1 MTTPDLIASIEADS
15 TQINADE
22 LAQPITVTVTGV
34 TKGTAEQPVNILLA
48 EFPERAYRPCKSMR
62 RVLVAAWGS
71 DASAYIGRRITL
83 FNDPT
88 VRWGG
93 AAVGG
98 VRIAALSHIDKPLTI
113 ALTVTRGRRAPFVIQ
128 PLPDVPAEITGF
140 TTRITDAATVDELAL
155 IAADIKAHK
164 NLGEYRAQLLKAW
177 AERKAALTT
186 TPGPGDV
193 GAAWVDTDDALDAAQ
208 DAEADE

>member
-1 MTTPDLIASIEADS
+1 MTDMDILSTIQADS
-15 TQINADE
+15 TQINADD

-62 RVLVAAWGS
+62 RVLVQAWGA
-71 DASAYIGRRITL
+71 DASTYIGRRITL

-88 VRWGG
+88 VKWGG

-98 VRIAALSHIDKPLTI
+98 VRISALSGIDKPLTI

-128 PLPDVPAEITGF
+128 PLPDVPPTITGF
-140 TTRITDAATVDELAL
+140 TTRIADAATVDELAL
-155 IAADIKAHK
+155 IAADIKAHS
-164 NLGEYRAQLLKAW
+164 NLGEYRPQLLTAW
-177 AERKAALTT
+177 AERKAALKATE
-186 TPGPGDV
+186 PGDD
-193 GAAWVDTDDALDAAQ
+193 AALDAAQ
-208 DAEADE
+208 EAEGIA

>member
-1 MTTPDLIASIEADS
+1 MTNLDILSTIQADS
-15 TQINADE
+15 TQINADD
-22 LAQPITVTVTGV
+22 LAQPITITITGV

-48 EFPERAYRPCKSMR
+48 EFPDRAYRPCKSMR
-62 RVLVAAWGS
+62 RVLVQAWGA

-88 VRWGG
+88 VKWGG

-98 VRIAALSHIDKPLTI
+98 VRISHLSNIDKRMQI
-113 ALTVTRGRRAPFVIQ
+113 ALTTTRGKRSPFVVD

-155 IAADIKAHK
+155 IAADIKAHS
-164 NLGEYRAQLLKAW
+164 NLGEHRAQLLKAW
-177 AERKAALTT
+177 ADRKAALT
-186 TPGPGDV
+186 P
-193 GAAWVDTDDALDAAQ
+193 DDYAALDAAQ
-208 DAEADE
+208 EAEVAE